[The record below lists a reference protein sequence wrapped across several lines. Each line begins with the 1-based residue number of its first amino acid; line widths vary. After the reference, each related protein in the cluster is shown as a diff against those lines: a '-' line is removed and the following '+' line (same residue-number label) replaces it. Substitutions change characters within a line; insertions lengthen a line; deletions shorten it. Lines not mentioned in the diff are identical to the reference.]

1 MVYQYDFICTYKLM
15 DTPEDQEQL
24 FRIQLLQAFDLHVW
38 NEEQINNTI
47 VELFTKLNSNADFKN
62 ILEKARDSKDIND
75 LFQKLNMTDLE
86 DDLIFTMLFKYE
98 YFDLL
103 HSCIAD
109 ILMFDSI
116 HPTHLTKILDALL
129 V

>member
-1 MVYQYDFICTYKLM
+1 MIYQPDFICTYKLM

-24 FRIQLLQAFDLHVW
+24 YRIQLLQAFDLQTW
-38 NEEQINNTI
+38 NEEQINDTMI
-47 VELFTKLNSNADFKN
+47 ELFSLLVINADFKN
-62 ILEKARDSKDIND
+62 ILEKAKENKEIID
-75 LFQKLNMTDLE
+75 LFERLNIVND
-86 DDLIFTMLFKYE
+86 DDLVFTMLFKYE

-116 HPTHLTKILDALL
+116 HPIHLTKLLDALL